1 MTLGRGSPLRSGSS
15 RPMSSRGAAS
25 VCSVRARTV
34 ARASS
39 PHHARQGAHG
49 ALREGGPM
57 PTCFV
62 GLDIAKDH
70 IDVSVRPTADRWQA
84 NQTDSG
90 IEALV
95 ARLVALTPA
104 LVVVESTGGYETAVV
119 TALAVA
125 HVPIA
130 VVNPRQVRDFA
141 KALGRL
147 ARPDAIDAAVLALFA
162 ERVRPEVRWL
172 PDEAHQELVALVTR
186 QRSVARHAH
195 GGAQS
200 PRHRRRSVRPSVQQH
215 VRWLERR
222 IHDADAD
229 LTTTIRQSPLWRA
242 TDDLLRSVPGI
253 GPITSSLLIRVAAG
267 AGRLVASRDCQSRGC
282 CAAQSGQRP
291 APRATYRLGRTSLRS
306 RAPVHGHARR
316 HAAQSRD
323 PDLLPPAARR
333 G

>member
-1 MTLGRGSPLRSGSS
+1 
-15 RPMSSRGAAS
+15 
-25 VCSVRARTV
+25 
-34 ARASS
+34 
-39 PHHARQGAHG
+39 
-49 ALREGGPM
+49 M

-70 IDVSVRPTADRWQA
+70 IEVSVRPTADRWQA
-84 NQTDSG
+84 DQTDRG

-104 LVVVESTGGYETAVV
+104 LVVVEATGGYETAVV

-147 ARPDAIDAAVLALFA
+147 AKTDTIDAAVLALFA

-186 QRSVARHAH
+186 RRQLLDMLTAERNRLATA
-195 GGAQS
+195 
-200 PRHRRRSVRPSVQQH
+200 RRSVRPSVQQH

-229 LTTTIRQSPLWRA
+229 LTTTIQQSPLWRA

-253 GPITSSLLIRVAAG
+253 GPITSSLLIALLPELGALSRREIASLVGVAPLNQDSGQHRGRRIVWGGRASVRAPLYMATLVATRHNPVIRTFYHRLRAVGKPPLVAIVAAMRKLLTILN
-267 AGRLVASRDCQSRGC
+267 AMVRHQ
-282 CAAQSGQRP
+282 QPWQ
-291 APRATYRLGRTSLRS
+291 
-306 RAPVHGHARR
+306 PVPVER
-316 HAAQSRD
+316 
-323 PDLLPPAARR
+323 
-333 G
+333 

>member
-1 MTLGRGSPLRSGSS
+1 
-15 RPMSSRGAAS
+15 
-25 VCSVRARTV
+25 
-34 ARASS
+34 
-39 PHHARQGAHG
+39 
-49 ALREGGPM
+49 M

-70 IDVSVRPTADRWQA
+70 IEVRVRPTADRWQA
-84 NQTDSG
+84 DQTDSG

-125 HVPIA
+125 QVPIA

-147 ARPDAIDAAVLALFA
+147 AKTDTIDAGVLALFA

-172 PDEAHQELVALVTR
+172 PDEAHQELVARVTR
-186 QRSVARHAH
+186 RRQWLDMLTAERNRLATA
-195 GGAQS
+195 
-200 PRHRRRSVRPSVQQH
+200 RRSVRPSVQQH

-253 GPITSSLLIRVAAG
+253 GPITSSLLIALLPELGALSRREIASLVGVAPLNQDSGQHRGRRIVWGGRASVRAPLYMATLVATRHNPVIRTFYHRLRAVGKPPLVAIVAAMRKLLTILN
-267 AGRLVASRDCQSRGC
+267 AMVRHQ
-282 CAAQSGQRP
+282 QPWQ
-291 APRATYRLGRTSLRS
+291 
-306 RAPVHGHARR
+306 PVPVER
-316 HAAQSRD
+316 
-323 PDLLPPAARR
+323 
-333 G
+333 

>member
-1 MTLGRGSPLRSGSS
+1 
-15 RPMSSRGAAS
+15 
-25 VCSVRARTV
+25 
-34 ARASS
+34 
-39 PHHARQGAHG
+39 
-49 ALREGGPM
+49 M

-70 IDVSVRPTADRWQA
+70 IEVSVRPTADRWQA
-84 NQTDSG
+84 DQTDRG

-125 HVPIA
+125 QVPIA

-147 ARPDAIDAAVLALFA
+147 AKTDTIDAAVLALFA

-186 QRSVARHAH
+186 RRQLLDMLTAERNRLATA
-195 GGAQS
+195 
-200 PRHRRRSVRPSVQQH
+200 RRSVRPSVQQH

-253 GPITSSLLIRVAAG
+253 GPITSSLLIALLPELGALSRREIASLVGVAPLNQDSGQHRGRRIVWGGRASVRAPLYMATLVATRHNPVIRTFYHRLRAVGKPPLVAIVAAMRKLLTILN
-267 AGRLVASRDCQSRGC
+267 AMVRHQ
-282 CAAQSGQRP
+282 QPWQ
-291 APRATYRLGRTSLRS
+291 
-306 RAPVHGHARR
+306 PVPVER
-316 HAAQSRD
+316 
-323 PDLLPPAARR
+323 
-333 G
+333 

>member
-1 MTLGRGSPLRSGSS
+1 
-15 RPMSSRGAAS
+15 
-25 VCSVRARTV
+25 
-34 ARASS
+34 
-39 PHHARQGAHG
+39 
-49 ALREGGPM
+49 M

-70 IDVSVRPTADRWQA
+70 IEVSVRPTADRWQA
-84 NQTDSG
+84 DQTDRG

-104 LVVVESTGGYETAVV
+104 LVVVESTGGDETAVV

-125 HVPIA
+125 QVPIA

-147 ARPDAIDAAVLALFA
+147 AKTDTIDAAVLALFA

-186 QRSVARHAH
+186 RRQLLDMLTAERNRLATA
-195 GGAQS
+195 
-200 PRHRRRSVRPSVQQH
+200 RRSVRPSVQQH

-253 GPITSSLLIRVAAG
+253 GPITSSLLIALLPELGALSRREIASLVGVAPLNQDSGQHRGRRIVWGGRASVRAPLYMATLVATRHNPVIRTFYHRLRAVGKPPLVAIVAAMRKLLTILN
-267 AGRLVASRDCQSRGC
+267 AMVRHQ
-282 CAAQSGQRP
+282 QPWQ
-291 APRATYRLGRTSLRS
+291 
-306 RAPVHGHARR
+306 PVPVER
-316 HAAQSRD
+316 
-323 PDLLPPAARR
+323 
-333 G
+333 

>member
-1 MTLGRGSPLRSGSS
+1 
-15 RPMSSRGAAS
+15 
-25 VCSVRARTV
+25 
-34 ARASS
+34 
-39 PHHARQGAHG
+39 
-49 ALREGGPM
+49 M

-70 IDVSVRPTADRWQA
+70 IEVSVRPTADRWQA
-84 NQTDSG
+84 DQTDGG

-125 HVPIA
+125 QVPIA

-147 ARPDAIDAAVLALFA
+147 AKTDTIDAAVLALFA

-186 QRSVARHAH
+186 RRQLLDMLTAERNRLATA
-195 GGAQS
+195 
-200 PRHRRRSVRPSVQQH
+200 RRSVRPNVQQH

-253 GPITSSLLIRVAAG
+253 GPITSSLLIALLPELGALSRREIASLVGVAPLNQDSGQHRGRRIVWGGRASVRAPLYMATLVATRHNPVIRTFYHRLRAVGKPPLVAIVAAMRKLLTILN
-267 AGRLVASRDCQSRGC
+267 AMVRHQ
-282 CAAQSGQRP
+282 QPWQ
-291 APRATYRLGRTSLRS
+291 
-306 RAPVHGHARR
+306 PVPVER
-316 HAAQSRD
+316 
-323 PDLLPPAARR
+323 
-333 G
+333 